1 MASRKELWALV
12 EQGRQDPDAVRS
24 RFVEMSEAEL
34 VDLYWTYQQVVADL
48 KDESITAHLDP
59 PLSEDGLDDIAHWV
73 VGQGLDYYEDVMT
86 EDGAMPRQVPSGEPC
101 RTGTARS
108 ARCTTSVTAC
118 RCASRTI
125 RRPPRRGD
133 LRHNGGA
140 AGACRDAACFRCMT
154 AGWRGTA
161 WSGD

>member
-24 RFVEMSEAEL
+24 RLAEMSEAEL

-59 PLSEDGLDDIAHWV
+59 PPSEDGLDDIAHWV

-86 EDGAMPRQVPSGEPC
+86 EDGAMPRQLPSGESVPYWDGEIGKVYYE
-101 RTGTARS
+101 RYRVPVRFQDDPPPAS
-108 ARCTTSVTAC
+108 AR
-118 RCASRTI
+118 
-125 RRPPRRGD
+125 
-133 LRHNGGA
+133 
-140 AGACRDAACFRCMT
+140 
-154 AGWRGTA
+154 
-161 WSGD
+161 